1 MRPPISIPT
10 LDLQGSPPVKEASL
24 AATIHRKAWLA
35 ALAVILGAG
44 AALHGQGAQP
54 RPAAPPAIETIQIRP
69 NVYVVFGAG
78 GNVVM
83 HVGEDGVIL
92 VDSGSGAMA
101 EQLVAEIRKVT
112 RDPVRLIINTGPDAE
127 HIGGNERVAAEG
139 ATINPNAFNAGAE
152 NAAVVAHENVLNRL
166 SAPTGQQAPFPVGV
180 WPTETYIA
188 RIKSMYLNDE
198 GIQVMHQPA
207 AHSDGDSIV
216 FFRRADVIA
225 TGDIFDLRQFPVIDA
240 AAGGSIQGEIDALNR
255 LLDMAI
261 PAVPLLHKPGRT
273 YLVPGHGRIA
283 DHADLVEYRDMV
295 TVIRDRIKSMVD
307 RGLTLAQVK
316 AANPTLGYRTRYG
329 SDTGPWTTDMFVEA
343 IYNDLRRTGRS

>member
-1 MRPPISIPT
+1 MA
-10 LDLQGSPPVKEASL
+10 G
-24 AATIHRKAWLA
+24 TIHRRARLA
-35 ALAVILGAG
+35 ALAIVAAAG
-44 AALHGQGAQP
+44 VLTHGQGAP
-54 RPAAPPAIETIQIRP
+54 SRTAAAPAIETIQIRP
-69 NVYVVFGAG
+69 SVYVIFGAG

-83 HVGEDGVIL
+83 HAGEDGVIL
-92 VDSGSGAMA
+92 VDSGSDAA
-101 EQLVAEIRKVT
+101 ADQVAAEIRKIT
-112 RDPVRLIINTGPDAE
+112 DDPIRLIINTSANVD
-127 HIGGNERVAAEG
+127 HVGGNDRLASEG

-152 NAAVVAHENVLNRL
+152 NAAVVAHENVLNRM
-166 SAPTGQQAPFPVGV
+166 SAPTGQESPFPIGT

-225 TGDIFDLRQFPVIDA
+225 TGDIFDLRQFPVINA
-240 AAGGSIQGEIDALNR
+240 AAGGTVQGELDALNR
-255 LLDMAI
+255 LLDLAI

-295 TVIRDRIKSMVD
+295 TVIRDRIRSMVD
-307 RGLTLAQVK
+307 GGLTLAQVK
-316 AANPTLGYRTRYG
+316 AENPTLGYRARYG
-329 SDTGPWTTDMFVEA
+329 SDTGPWTTDMFVEV
-343 IYNDLRRTGRS
+343 IYNELRRTGRS

>member
-1 MRPPISIPT
+1 MTRTLRP
-10 LDLQGSPPVKEASL
+10 L
-24 AATIHRKAWLA
+24 AWLVTL
-35 ALAVILGAG
+35 ALIVGASDSPQ
-44 AALHGQGAQP
+44 GQRAQP
-54 RPAAPPAIETIQIRP
+54 GPAGGGTIETIEIRP
-69 NVYVVFGAG
+69 RVYVIFGVG

-92 VDSGSGAMA
+92 VDSGSGTMA

-112 RDPVRLIINTGPDAE
+112 ADPVRMIINTGPGAE

-240 AAGGSIQGEIDALNR
+240 AAGGSIQGELDALNR

-261 PAVPLLHKPGRT
+261 PAVPLLHKEGRT

-316 AANPTLGYRTRYG
+316 AANPTLGYRARYG

-343 IYNDLRRTGRS
+343 IYNDLRRAGRP